1 MRLLLV
7 IITFIWLMCGI
18 AYLFYDFKMTSIA
31 IAATGLI
38 AFLTAFINYRS
49 QKAPQTNNDKDRKK
63 LKQLQKIG
71 SNSTGI
77 QIGGNFTINE
87 KDKK

>member
-7 IITFIWLMCGI
+7 LITFTWLVCGTI
-18 AYLFYDFKMTSIA
+18 YLFYDFKMASIA
-31 IAATGLI
+31 IVVTGLI

-49 QKAPQTNNDKDRKK
+49 QKASNGHTTNT
-63 LKQLQKIG
+63 KQSQKID

-77 QIGGNFTINE
+77 QIGGNFTVNE

>member
-18 AYLFYDFKMTSIA
+18 AYLLSDFKMTSIA
-31 IAATGLI
+31 IAVTGLI
-38 AFLTAFINYRS
+38 AFLTALINYRS
-49 QKAPQTNNDKDRKK
+49 QKVLPTNDDEDGKK
-63 LKQLQKIG
+63 SKQLQKIG

>member
-7 IITFIWLMCGI
+7 LITFTWLVCGI
-18 AYLFYDFKMTSIA
+18 IYSFYDFKMTSIA
-31 IAATGLI
+31 IAVTGLI

-49 QKAPQTNNDKDRKK
+49 QKVNNDQIKNI
-63 LKQLQKIG
+63 KQSQKVG

-77 QIGGNFTINE
+77 QIGGNFTVNE